1 MFTRTYVRSNIL
13 TVSLLLFIVIYF
25 SINIIKPNFLYDKDS
40 TLRDFGIGYRKKTVL
55 PISIIS
61 IILAILSYFFVLY
74 YITIPRIR
82 Y

>member
-1 MFTRTYVRSNIL
+1 MNGLIPIDERSKNLPFAIGD
-13 TVSLLLFIVIYF
+13 
-25 SINIIKPNFLYDKDS
+25 LYDKDS